1 MLKRVFTTI
10 FEAPFDVI
18 GRPAIRLA
26 LRIIKVDEKLS
37 SKN

>member
-1 MLKRVFTTI
+1 MLRRVFTTI

-18 GRPAIRLA
+18 SRPAIRLA
-26 LRIIKVDEKLS
+26 LRLIKVDEIFS